1 MSVISAADV
10 NKLRQMTGAGMMD
23 CKKALT
29 EAEGDFEK
37 AIEILRKKGQKVSAS
52 RSDRDA
58 KEGSVFVKSSEDKK
72 EAVLIA
78 LNCETDFVGK
88 NEEFQSLGKLIAE
101 TAFTNKPATKEA
113 LLALTVGNLSIND
126 KIVEL
131 VGKIGEKIEV
141 SEYIHMKGE
150 AVVAYIHAGAKLGVL
165 VSLKGVNGKDV
176 TDAGKDVGMQ
186 IAAMNPV
193 AVDVAKKFHPDLVLL
208 DIMMPKMDGVETCR
222 LLREIPELQKTFIVF
237 LTARAEEYSEVAAFD
252 VGADDYINKPIKP
265 RALMSR
271 ISALFRRDFKKTNP
285 SSTITIGDLTIDR
298 TSYTIKIQNREIN
311 LPKKEFEL
319 LFFLAQNPN
328 KVFSREDLL
337 LNIWGSD
344 VYVLARTVDV
354 HIRKVRE
361 KIGEDYISTVKGVG
375 YKFSLS

>member
-58 KEGSVFVKSSEDKK
+58 KEGSVFVKSSDDKK

-101 TAFTNKPATKEA
+101 TAFANKPATKEA

-193 AVDVAKKFHPDLVLL
+193 AVDESSVDKSVIAKEL
-208 DIMMPKMDGVETCR
+208 
-222 LLREIPELQKTFIVF
+222 EIAKAQILAEGKPENMV
-237 LTARAEEYSEVAAFD
+237 
-252 VGADDYINKPIKP
+252 
-265 RALMSR
+265 
-271 ISALFRRDFKKTNP
+271 
-285 SSTITIGDLTIDR
+285 
-298 TSYTIKIQNREIN
+298 
-311 LPKKEFEL
+311 
-319 LFFLAQNPN
+319 
-328 KVFSREDLL
+328 
-337 LNIWGSD
+337 
-344 VYVLARTVDV
+344 
-354 HIRKVRE
+354 E
-361 KIGEDYISTVKGVG
+361 KIAAGKLNKFFKESTLLPQTFVKDNSKTVAQYLDSVSKGLTVAEFKRVAIG
-375 YKFSLS
+375 

>member
-58 KEGSVFVKSSEDKK
+58 KEGSVFVKTSDDKK

-88 NEEFQSLGKLIAE
+88 NEEFQSLGKLIVE
-101 TAFTNKPATKEA
+101 TAFVNKPADKEA
-113 LLALTVGNLSIND
+113 LLALKAGELSLND

-131 VGKIGEKIEV
+131 IGKIGEKIEV
-141 SEYIHMKGE
+141 SEYVHMKGE
-150 AVVAYIHAGAKLGVL
+150 AVVPYIHAGSKLGVL

-193 AVDVAKKFHPDLVLL
+193 AVDETQVDKSVIEKELEIAKAQILAEGK
-208 DIMMPKMDGVETCR
+208 
-222 LLREIPELQKTFIVF
+222 PENMV
-237 LTARAEEYSEVAAFD
+237 
-252 VGADDYINKPIKP
+252 
-265 RALMSR
+265 
-271 ISALFRRDFKKTNP
+271 
-285 SSTITIGDLTIDR
+285 
-298 TSYTIKIQNREIN
+298 
-311 LPKKEFEL
+311 
-319 LFFLAQNPN
+319 
-328 KVFSREDLL
+328 
-337 LNIWGSD
+337 
-344 VYVLARTVDV
+344 
-354 HIRKVRE
+354 E
-361 KIGEDYISTVKGVG
+361 KIAQGKLNKFFKESTLLPQAFVKDNSKTVAQYLDSVSKGLTVAEFKRVSIG
-375 YKFSLS
+375 

>member
-58 KEGSVFVKSSEDKK
+58 KEGSVFVKSSDDKK

-88 NEEFQSLGKLIAE
+88 NEEFQNLGKLIAE
-101 TAFTNKPATKEA
+101 TAFTNKPASKEA
-113 LLALTVGNLSIND
+113 LLALNAGGLTIND

-193 AVDVAKKFHPDLVLL
+193 AVDESSVDKTVIEKELEIAKAQILAEGK
-208 DIMMPKMDGVETCR
+208 
-222 LLREIPELQKTFIVF
+222 PENMV
-237 LTARAEEYSEVAAFD
+237 
-252 VGADDYINKPIKP
+252 
-265 RALMSR
+265 
-271 ISALFRRDFKKTNP
+271 
-285 SSTITIGDLTIDR
+285 
-298 TSYTIKIQNREIN
+298 
-311 LPKKEFEL
+311 
-319 LFFLAQNPN
+319 
-328 KVFSREDLL
+328 
-337 LNIWGSD
+337 
-344 VYVLARTVDV
+344 
-354 HIRKVRE
+354 E
-361 KIGEDYISTVKGVG
+361 KIAAGKLNKFFKESTLLPQAFVKDNSKTVAQYLDSVSKGLTVAEFKRVVIG
-375 YKFSLS
+375 